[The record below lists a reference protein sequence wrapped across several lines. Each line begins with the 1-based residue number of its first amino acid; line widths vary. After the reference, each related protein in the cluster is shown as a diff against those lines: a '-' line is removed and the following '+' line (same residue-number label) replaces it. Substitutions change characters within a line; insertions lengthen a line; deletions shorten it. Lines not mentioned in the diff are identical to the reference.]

1 MMGFRVLQS
10 TMRNNRFLIFCKS
23 LKMSLKQD
31 GTIPGIMYGLFEVQK
46 NVDSNCWPFWPI
58 LVAITT
64 LT

>member
-10 TMRNNRFLIFCKS
+10 TMRNNRFSIFCKS

-46 NVDSNCWPFWPI
+46 NVDSNCWPI